1 MKFKFLIALFF
12 LSQTN
17 VIYAEVKTKF
27 LLINKSNRDLLIF
40 LNNGEITTDMKTYE
54 ILKDKKIMEENR
66 LELPYGFALHHLE
79 E

>member
-1 MKFKFLIALFF
+1 MKFKFLIALLF

-40 LNNGEITTDMKTYE
+40 LNNGEIFLY
-54 ILKDKKIMEENR
+54 L
-66 LELPYGFALHHLE
+66 
-79 E
+79 